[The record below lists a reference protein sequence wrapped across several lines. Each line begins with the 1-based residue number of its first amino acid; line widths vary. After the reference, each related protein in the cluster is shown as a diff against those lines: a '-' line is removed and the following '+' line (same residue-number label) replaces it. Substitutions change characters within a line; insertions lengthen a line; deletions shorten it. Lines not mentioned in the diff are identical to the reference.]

1 MCLSKTSLYS
11 CNSVTNSQQSWYKTS
26 TQQCSGLH
34 SEQEGFGVW
43 FPPRAFYVWQRFPPG
58 SQVPQFK
65 DTRWQ
70 LRTVCRSLSVN
81 GCLSL
86 LVALQCTGHWS
97 GAQPNFA
104 PRQLGETP
112 SPVTLRAGEA
122 AIENVW
128 PETNQS
134 PRSNQAALS
143 HTLLLFRSQ
152 EWTLR

>member
-11 CNSVTNSQQSWYKTS
+11 CNSVTNSQQSWCKTS

-43 FPPRAFYVWQRFPPG
+43 FPPKAFYVWQRFPPG

-112 SPVTLRAGEA
+112 WQPCNPESRRSCDRKCMAGNKSNQAKPSLKSSSPVTYA
-122 AIENVW
+122 AAV
-128 PETNQS
+128 
-134 PRSNQAALS
+134 
-143 HTLLLFRSQ
+143 
-152 EWTLR
+152 